1 MKPIAWI
8 VMAFIIVAW
17 IVVPQFLYTVDVT
30 KNAIVLQFG
39 QHIATVDEPGLYV
52 KTPFVQQVIHYEK
65 RVLASDALAGEY
77 LTQDKKRLVVDHVT
91 RWRITDPL
99 KFYKTVTNETGAKA
113 RLDPIVFSNM
123 REELAQHIFSETIS
137 EKREPIMEAVAKA
150 TGEKVRELGIE
161 VVDVR
166 IKRADLPREVQASVF
181 ARMVAERQRK
191 SKAYRSEGAEE
202 SAKVNADA
210 DKEKTIILA
219 DAYEKSQNLR
229 GEGDA
234 EATKIYAEAFQRD
247 AEFYGFL
254 RALESYEKFLV
265 RETMLVLDANSELFK
280 YLESPRL
287 QE

>member
-1 MKPIAWI
+1 MAWI
-8 VMAFIIVAW
+8 VIALVIVAW

-30 KNAIVLQFG
+30 KQAIVLQFG

-52 KTPFVQQVIHYEK
+52 KAPFVQQVIHYEK
-65 RVLASDALAGEY
+65 RILASDALPGEY
-77 LTQDKKRLVVDHVT
+77 LTQDKKRLKVDHIT
-91 RWRITDPL
+91 RWKIVDPL
-99 KFYKTVTNETGAKA
+99 KFYKTVTNETGARA

-137 EKREPIMEAVAKA
+137 KKRDPIMDAVTMK
-150 TGEKVRELGIE
+150 TKEKVQEFGIE

-166 IKRADLPREVQASVF
+166 IKRADLPKEVQASVF
-181 ARMVAERQRK
+181 ARMVAERQRM

-202 SAKVNADA
+202 SAKIKADA

-219 DAYEKSQNLR
+219 DAYEKSQKLR

-234 EATKIYAEAFQRD
+234 QATKTYAEAFQRD

-265 RETMLVLDANSELFK
+265 KDTTLVLRPDSELFR
-280 YLESPRL
+280 YLESSRL
-287 QE
+287 RE